1 MKIQLIELVLFLP
14 IYFLDKR
21 EYKNLRG
28 SMMRKAWISSIS
40 LVVLLTLILSG
51 CGGFTSSNG
60 NGSGS
65 KKAKDSVVNLA
76 LESDI
81 PDLNQVKTTD
91 GTSFTILNNAL
102 EGLYRLDQNN
112 QPQPAMAKSV
122 DVSDD
127 KLTYTFHLRD
137 GIKWSNGDP
146 VTAADF
152 KYSWLKALDPETAS
166 QYAFII
172 AQFVKGAAD
181 YNAGKADA
189 SAVAVEAKDDKTLV
203 VTLNQPTPFFL
214 SLTAFVTYFPLNQKF
229 VEKVGF
235 DKFALTADSI
245 LYNGPYVITSY
256 DQAKG
261 VTLKKNDKYWDKKNV
276 QVQTVNMDVIKE
288 ASTALNLYES
298 GKLDKVYL
306 SSSDVNSY
314 KDQDGFGT
322 ETMFRTYFTQV
333 NIKKKPFDNQKI
345 RKAFQLAVDPK
356 ILTDTILN
364 NGSLPATGLV
374 PAGMN
379 GTGGKTYR
387 ELAGDVFKP
396 DVAKA
401 KELLAEGIKESG
413 KLPKIELMVS
423 DDSVSKDTATFLQ
436 SEYKKNLGVDVSI
449 VTKPFSGRLD
459 AMRAGDFTL
468 AVNRWGADYND
479 PLTFMYEWDNP
490 STQSRGN
497 YNSKEY
503 NDLVDGATVEKD
515 ENKRIEMFVQAEKLL
530 MEDGNMTPLYFDG
543 RAYMINPKVKGL
555 KIAPGATLEL
565 KYVKIDK

>member
-1 MKIQLIELVLFLP
+1 
-14 IYFLDKR
+14 
-21 EYKNLRG
+21 
-28 SMMRKAWISSIS
+28 MRKAWISSVS

-60 NGSGS
+60 NGGTE
-65 KKAKDSVVNLA
+65 KAKDSVLNLA

-91 GTSFTILNNAL
+91 GTSFTILNNTL
-102 EGLYRLDQNN
+102 EGLYRLDQDN

-122 DVSDD
+122 DISDD

-152 KYSWLKALDPETAS
+152 KYSWLKALDPNTAS

-276 QVQTVNMDVIKE
+276 QVQTVNMDVLKE

-306 SSSDVNSY
+306 QSSDVNSY
-314 KDQDGFGT
+314 KDKEGFGT
-322 ETMFRTYFTQV
+322 ETMFRTYFTQA
-333 NIKKKPFDNQKI
+333 NLKKKPFDNQKI
-345 RKAFQLAVDPK
+345 RKAFQLAVEPK

-364 NGSLPATGLV
+364 NGSLPGTGLV

-379 GTGGKTYR
+379 GTDGKTYR

-413 KLPKIELMVS
+413 KLPKIELLVS

-449 VTKPFSGRLD
+449 VTKPFSGRLE
-459 AMRAGDFTL
+459 AMRNGDFTL

-479 PLTFMYEWDNP
+479 PLTFMYEWVDP
-490 STQSRGN
+490 KTQSRGN
-497 YNSKEY
+497 YNNKEY
-503 NDLVDGATVEKD
+503 NALVDGAQVEKD
-515 ENKRIEMFVQAEKLL
+515 ENKRIDMFVQAEKLL
-530 MEDGNMTPLYFDG
+530 IEDGNMTPLYFDG

>member
-1 MKIQLIELVLFLP
+1 
-14 IYFLDKR
+14 
-21 EYKNLRG
+21 
-28 SMMRKAWISSIS
+28 MRKAWISSVS

-60 NGSGS
+60 NGGTE
-65 KKAKDSVVNLA
+65 KAKDSVLNLA

-91 GTSFTILNNAL
+91 GTSFTILNNTL

-122 DVSDD
+122 DISDD

-152 KYSWLKALDPETAS
+152 KYSWLKALDPNTAS

-189 SAVAVEAKDDKTLV
+189 SAVAVEAKDDKTLI

-314 KDQDGFGT
+314 KDKDGFGT

-345 RKAFQLAVDPK
+345 RKAFQLAVEPK

-379 GTGGKTYR
+379 GTDGKTYR

-396 DVAKA
+396 DLAKA

-413 KLPKIELMVS
+413 PLPKIELMVS

-449 VTKPFSGRLD
+449 VTKPFSGRLE
-459 AMRAGDFTL
+459 AMRNGDFTL

-503 NDLVDGATVEKD
+503 NALVDGAQVEKD
-515 ENKRIEMFVQAEKLL
+515 ENKRIDMFVQAEKLL
-530 MEDGNMTPLYFDG
+530 IEDGNMTPLYFDG

>member
-1 MKIQLIELVLFLP
+1 
-14 IYFLDKR
+14 
-21 EYKNLRG
+21 
-28 SMMRKAWISSIS
+28 MRKAWISSIS

-65 KKAKDSVVNLA
+65 EKAKDSVVNLA

-122 DVSDD
+122 DISDD

-276 QVQTVNMDVIKE
+276 QVQTVNMDVLKE

-306 SSSDVNSY
+306 QSSDVNSY
-314 KDQDGFGT
+314 KDKEGFGT

-333 NIKKKPFDNQKI
+333 NLKKKPFDNQKI
-345 RKAFQLAVDPK
+345 RKAFQLAVEPK

-364 NGSLPATGLV
+364 NGSLPGTGLV

-387 ELAGDVFKP
+387 EIAGDVFKP

-449 VTKPFSGRLD
+449 VTKPFSGRLE
-459 AMRAGDFTL
+459 AMRNGDFTL

-503 NDLVDGATVEKD
+503 NALVDGAQVEKD
-515 ENKRIEMFVQAEKLL
+515 ENKRIDMFVQAEKLL
-530 MEDGNMTPLYFDG
+530 IEDGNMTPLYFDG

-565 KYVKIDK
+565 KYVTVAK

>member
-1 MKIQLIELVLFLP
+1 
-14 IYFLDKR
+14 
-21 EYKNLRG
+21 
-28 SMMRKAWISSIS
+28 MMRKTWVSGIS
-40 LVVLLTLILSG
+40 LVLLLTLILSG

-60 NGSGS
+60 NGSE
-65 KKAKDSVVNLA
+65 KAKDSVINLA

-91 GTSFTILNNAL
+91 GTSFTILNNTL
-102 EGLYRLDQNN
+102 EGLYRLDKDN

-122 DVSDD
+122 DISDD

-288 ASTALNLYES
+288 ASTGLNLYES

-314 KDQDGFGT
+314 KDKDGFGT
-322 ETMFRTYFTQV
+322 ETMFRTYFTQA
-333 NIKKKPFDNQKI
+333 NLKKKPFDNQKI

-379 GTGGKTYR
+379 GTGGTTYR
-387 ELAGDVFKP
+387 EMAGDVFKP

-413 KLPKIELMVS
+413 KLPKIELLVS

-449 VTKPFSGRLD
+449 VTKPFSGRLE
-459 AMRAGDFTL
+459 AMRNGDYTL

-479 PLTFMYEWDNP
+479 PLTFMYEWVDP
-490 STQSRGN
+490 KTQSRGN

-503 NDLVDGATVEKD
+503 NDLVNGAQVEKD

-565 KYVKIDK
+565 KYVTIDK

>member
-1 MKIQLIELVLFLP
+1 
-14 IYFLDKR
+14 
-21 EYKNLRG
+21 
-28 SMMRKAWISSIS
+28 MMRKAWISSVS

-60 NGSGS
+60 NGGTE
-65 KKAKDSVVNLA
+65 KAKDSVLNLA

-91 GTSFTILNNAL
+91 GTSFTILNNTL

-122 DVSDD
+122 DISDD

-152 KYSWLKALDPETAS
+152 KYSWLKALDPNTAS

-189 SAVAVEAKDDKTLV
+189 SAVAVEAKDDKTLI

-314 KDQDGFGT
+314 KDKDGFGT

-345 RKAFQLAVDPK
+345 RKAFQLAVEPK

-379 GTGGKTYR
+379 GTDGKTYR

-396 DVAKA
+396 DLAKA

-413 KLPKIELMVS
+413 PLPKIELMVS

-449 VTKPFSGRLD
+449 VTKPFSGRLE
-459 AMRAGDFTL
+459 AMRNGDFTL

-503 NDLVDGATVEKD
+503 NALVDGAQVEKD
-515 ENKRIEMFVQAEKLL
+515 ENKRIDMFVQAEKLL
-530 MEDGNMTPLYFDG
+530 IEDGNMTPLYFDG

>member
-1 MKIQLIELVLFLP
+1 
-14 IYFLDKR
+14 
-21 EYKNLRG
+21 
-28 SMMRKAWISSIS
+28 MRKAWISSAS

-60 NGSGS
+60 NGGTE
-65 KKAKDSVVNLA
+65 KAKDSVLNLA

-91 GTSFTILNNAL
+91 GTSFTILNNTL
-102 EGLYRLDQNN
+102 EGLYRLDQDN

-122 DVSDD
+122 DISDD

-152 KYSWLKALDPETAS
+152 KYSWLKALDPNTAS

-276 QVQTVNMDVIKE
+276 QVQTVNMDVLKE

-306 SSSDVNSY
+306 QSSDVNSY
-314 KDQDGFGT
+314 KDKEGFGT
-322 ETMFRTYFTQV
+322 ETMFRTYFTQA
-333 NIKKKPFDNQKI
+333 NLKKKPFDNQKI
-345 RKAFQLAVDPK
+345 RKAFQLAVEPK

-379 GTGGKTYR
+379 GTDGKTYR

-396 DVAKA
+396 DLAKA

-413 KLPKIELMVS
+413 PLPKIELMVS

-449 VTKPFSGRLD
+449 VTKPFSGRLE
-459 AMRAGDFTL
+459 AMRNGDFTL

-503 NDLVDGATVEKD
+503 NALVDGAQVEKD
-515 ENKRIEMFVQAEKLL
+515 ENKRIDMFVQAEKLL
-530 MEDGNMTPLYFDG
+530 IEDGNMTPLYFDG
-543 RAYMINPKVKGL
+543 RAYMINPKVQGL

>member
-1 MKIQLIELVLFLP
+1 
-14 IYFLDKR
+14 
-21 EYKNLRG
+21 
-28 SMMRKAWISSIS
+28 MRKAWISSVS

-60 NGSGS
+60 NGGTE
-65 KKAKDSVVNLA
+65 KAKDSVLNLA

-91 GTSFTILNNAL
+91 GTSFTILNNTL

-122 DVSDD
+122 DISDD

-152 KYSWLKALDPETAS
+152 KYSWLKALDPNTAS

-189 SAVAVEAKDDKTLV
+189 SAVAVEAKDDKTLI

-314 KDQDGFGT
+314 KDKDGFGT

-345 RKAFQLAVDPK
+345 RKAFQLAVEPK

-379 GTGGKTYR
+379 GTDGKTYR

-413 KLPKIELMVS
+413 KLPKIELLVS

-449 VTKPFSGRLD
+449 VTKPFSGRLE
-459 AMRAGDFTL
+459 AMRNGDFTL

-479 PLTFMYEWDNP
+479 PLTFMYEWVDP
-490 STQSRGN
+490 KTQSRGN
-497 YNSKEY
+497 YNNKEY
-503 NDLVDGATVEKD
+503 NALVDGAQVEKD
-515 ENKRIEMFVQAEKLL
+515 ENKRIDMFVQAEKLL
-530 MEDGNMTPLYFDG
+530 IEDGNMTPLYFDG